1 VSQFTLTNFS
11 IIALAEF
18 PELREEFDDFDELP
32 FVQMGVLARLI
43 QGAKGRGDW
52 ETYGRAA
59 HLADRLWGGADAG
72 LHNALN
78 VSFLEHID
86 FDGSRGPQAW
96 ALLSPRL
103 QQAWRVMT
111 AYNEWVHSGA
121 RGQPPAG
128 ADV

>member
-1 VSQFTLTNFS
+1 MSQFTLTNFP
-11 IIALAEF
+11 ITALAEF
-18 PELREEFDDFDELP
+18 PELRQEFEDFDGLP
-32 FVQMGVLARLI
+32 FVQMGALARLI

-52 ETYGRAA
+52 DTYGRAA
-59 HLADRLWGGADAG
+59 HLADTLWGRGDAD

-86 FDGSRGPQAW
+86 FDGPRGPHAW

-103 QQAWRVMT
+103 QRAWRSMT

-121 RGQPPAG
+121 RGQPPADS
-128 ADV
+128 DV